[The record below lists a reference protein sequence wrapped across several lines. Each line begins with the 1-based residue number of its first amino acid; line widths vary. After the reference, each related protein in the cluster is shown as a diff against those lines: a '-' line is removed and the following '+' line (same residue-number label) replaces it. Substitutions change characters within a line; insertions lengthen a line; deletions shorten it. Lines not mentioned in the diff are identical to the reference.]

1 MPRVNAANALKMYR
15 ALHRAMQKGLVAS
28 CHDCSDGGMAVAMAE
43 TALAGMLGMDIDLKH
58 VPYTGRKR
66 NDYLLFSETA
76 SRFIV
81 TVHPENQ
88 KLFDKI
94 MTGNVTGLI
103 GCVTEKPFLEIR
115 GLEGKTMIR
124 ETLKAL
130 KKAWQKTLNF

>member
-1 MPRVNAANALKMYR
+1 
-15 ALHRAMQKGLVAS
+15 
-28 CHDCSDGGMAVAMAE
+28 
-43 TALAGMLGMDIDLKH
+43 
-58 VPYTGRKR
+58 
-66 NDYLLFSETA
+66 
-76 SRFIV
+76 
-81 TVHPENQ
+81 VHPENQ
-88 KLFDKI
+88 RLFDKI